1 MPAQSTHLLSQ
12 ISTEVAELVAQASLS
27 TVSVQSGDRSC
38 SAFLLQPN
46 VVVTA
51 SDPIEAEADTPI
63 SIETKAGRL
72 QSRLIGRDAA
82 TDIAV
87 LKVDGAVG
95 GPLHLAADA
104 QVVAGQT
111 AIVVGQSQF
120 GVSCSVGFVSLAG
133 SAWESMRGGKIDR
146 RIRLDIRLDA
156 HQEGGP
162 VLNPEGQCIGMAVFG
177 PRRRALVIPAATVER
192 VASELLTH
200 GRIKRGYLGVTVQPV
215 RLQPQPAPQPE
226 EGRVGV
232 MVVSLDPSGPAQQAG
247 ILQGDVITALDGI
260 TVSTARQLHRL
271 LGPETAGRNIQC
283 ELFRAGKY
291 QILNLTIGER
301 PVR

>member
-1 MPAQSTHLLSQ
+1 MPAQSTPLLSQ
-12 ISTEVAELVAQASLS
+12 ISAEIAELVAQASLS
-27 TVSVQSGDRSC
+27 TVSVHRGGRPC
-38 SAFLLQPN
+38 SAFLLQPS

-51 SDPIEAEADTPI
+51 SDAIEAEDDAPI
-63 SIETKAGRL
+63 SIGAKAGRL
-72 QSRLIGRDAA
+72 QGRLIGRDAT

-95 GPLHLAADA
+95 EPLTLPTDT

-120 GVSCSVGFVSLAG
+120 GATCSVGFVSLAG
-133 SAWESMRGGKIDR
+133 GAWESMRGGKIDR
-146 RIRLDIRLDA
+146 RIRLDIRLES

-162 VLNPEGQCIGMAVFG
+162 VLNPDGQCIGMAVFG
-177 PRRRALVIPAATVER
+177 PRKRALVIPAVTVER

-215 RLQPQPAPQPE
+215 HLQPRPTLKPE
-226 EGRVGV
+226 EERVGV
-232 MVVSLDPSGPAQQAG
+232 MVVSLDPNGPAQQAG
-247 ILQGDVITALDGI
+247 ILQGDVITALDGSA
-260 TVSTARQLHRL
+260 VSTARQLHRL

-283 ELFRAGKY
+283 ELFRAGKS

>member
-1 MPAQSTHLLSQ
+1 MPAQSTLSQ
-12 ISTEVAELVAQASLS
+12 MSAEVAALVAQASLS
-27 TVSVQSGDRSC
+27 TVSYQSGSRSC
-38 SAFLLQPN
+38 SAFLLQQN
-46 VVVTA
+46 VVVAA
-51 SDPIEAEADTPI
+51 SDAVEAEGDAPI
-63 SIETKAGRL
+63 PIATKPGQL
-72 QSRLIGRDAA
+72 QGRLIGRDAA

-87 LKVDGAVG
+87 LKVDGTVG
-95 GPLHLAADA
+95 EPLPLAADA
-104 QVVAGQT
+104 PVAVGQA

-120 GVSCSVGFVSLAG
+120 GVSCSVGFVSLVG

-146 RIRLDIRLDA
+146 RIRLDIRLES

-215 RLQPQPAPQPE
+215 RLQPKPAPQPE

-232 MVVSLDPSGPAQQAG
+232 MVISLDPNGPAQQAG

-271 LGPETAGRNIQC
+271 LGSETAGRNIQC
-283 ELFRAGKY
+283 EVVRAGKL
-291 QILNLTIGER
+291 QIVNLTIGER